1 MKIVYAGTPQYA
13 VQPLSALTEAGHEVV
28 AVITQQDRP
37 VGRKGILTSPPV
49 KVCAQ
54 QLGIPVF
61 QFDKIGGHIPEITAL
76 GADVMF
82 TCAYGQLLTQAVLD
96 CFPSGVWNAHASL
109 LPKYRGASPIQAAML
124 AGEEFTGVTVMKTEL
139 SLDSGDI
146 LLVKRCR
153 ILPNETCGELSER
166 LSALSAQA
174 LCEAAAMIAA
184 GDTVLLLQDDS
195 AATYCKK
202 IKKEDARIDFSA
214 PAAAVRALVN
224 AMSPSPAAYCSLN
237 GAPVN
242 IYRAEEADGDF
253 AAERCG
259 QVAEVTAR
267 GVVIKCGQ
275 GFVRI
280 TEAQFAGGK
289 RLSAADIRNG
299 RKICVGDMLE

>member
-13 VQPLSALTEAGHEVV
+13 VQPLSALVAAGHDVV
-28 AVITQQDRP
+28 AVITRQDRP
-37 VGRKGILTSPPV
+37 AGRKGVLTPPPV
-49 KVCAQ
+49 KVRAQ
-54 QLGIPVF
+54 ELGIPVY
-61 QFDKIGGHIPEITAL
+61 QFDKIGAHIPEITGI

-82 TCAYGQLLTQAVLD
+82 TCAYGQLLTQDVLD

-124 AGEEFTGVTVMKTEL
+124 AGEEYTGVTIMKTEL

-153 ILPNETCGELSER
+153 ISPNETCGELSER

-174 LCEAAAMIAA
+174 LCEAAEMIAA
-184 GDTVLLLQDDS
+184 GDINLLLQDHS

-214 PAAAVRALVN
+214 PAAKVRALIN
-224 AMSPSPAAYCSLN
+224 AMSPSPAAYCIFKGGPL
-237 GAPVN
+237 N
-242 IYRAEEADGDF
+242 IYRAEEAEGGF
-253 AAERCG
+253 AAGKCG
-259 QVAEVTAR
+259 QVAEVTPC
-267 GVVIKCGQ
+267 GVIVRCGQ
-275 GFVRI
+275 GFVKI

-299 RKICVGDMLE
+299 RKICTGDILE